1 MAEQEEQGELKTV
14 SIIDYSMQNKPTKV
28 ADTFNQIMSAKV
40 VDSLATKKQE
50 ISAAMFADNE
60 EPEVETTEEQ

>member
-1 MAEQEEQGELKTV
+1 MAEQEVQGEPKTV
-14 SIIDYSMQNKPTKV
+14 DIIDYSMQNKPTKV

-50 ISAAMFADNE
+50 ISAQMFADKV
-60 EPEVETTEEQ
+60 EPEAETTEEQ

>member
-1 MAEQEEQGELKTV
+1 MAEQEVQGEFNTV
-14 SIIDYSMQNKPTKV
+14 GIIDYSMQNKPTKV

-50 ISAAMFADNE
+50 ISAAMFADKV
-60 EPEVETTEEQ
+60 EPDVETEEEQ

>member
-1 MAEQEEQGELKTV
+1 
-14 SIIDYSMQNKPTKV
+14 
-28 ADTFNQIMSAKV
+28 MSAKV

-50 ISAAMFADNE
+50 ISAAMFADKI

>member
-1 MAEQEEQGELKTV
+1 MAEQEEQEEPKTV
-14 SIIDYSMQNKPTKV
+14 GIIDYSMQNKPTKV

-50 ISAAMFADNE
+50 ISAAMFADKV
-60 EPEVETTEEQ
+60 EPEVDTTEEQ

>member
-1 MAEQEEQGELKTV
+1 MAEQEEQGEPTTV

-50 ISAAMFADNE
+50 ISAAMFADKI

>member
-1 MAEQEEQGELKTV
+1 MAEQEEQEEPKTV
-14 SIIDYSMQNKPTKV
+14 GIIDYSMQNKPAKV

-50 ISAAMFADNE
+50 ISAAMFADKI

>member
-1 MAEQEEQGELKTV
+1 MAEQEEQGEPTTV
-14 SIIDYSMQNKPTKV
+14 GIIDYSMQNKPTKV

-50 ISAAMFADNE
+50 ISAAMFADKV
-60 EPEVETTEEQ
+60 EPEVDTTEEQ